1 MPHMFNLKISIVLK
15 SSILKISFL
24 IFYAMLFIQVC
35 SNAQT
40 IKEQSSIKNQ
50 NTMSK
55 VKQIKVGELVFDCR
69 VSGNEADELVIL
81 LHGFPES
88 SHMWIDL
95 MEDLSKQGFYC
106 IAPNM
111 RGYSKEARPKRKKDY
126 QVDFLI
132 DDVMEIAKS
141 EGKDKFHLIGHDW
154 GAGVGWKLVY
164 DYPQNVLSWTGMSVP
179 HLIAFAD
186 AINNDEEQK
195 KMSSYIRSFQWPFF
209 PEFLIRRN
217 DFKLFRDLWVQ
228 SSKKEVEDYLSIFRD
243 KKGLKAVLNY
253 YRANYDV
260 LKTET
265 PDTDLLGEI
274 NVPTLF
280 IWGKND
286 EAVGKTSVEN
296 SHEFM
301 KGYYKYLEL
310 DTGHWLIQSKY
321 DEIYPAI
328 VEHLNMFRN

>member
-1 MPHMFNLKISIVLK
+1 MLHKFNLKISNIY
-15 SSILKISFL
+15 KISFL
-24 IFYAMLFIQVC
+24 IFYTMFVIQVC

-40 IKEQSSIKNQ
+40 TNEQSFTKNQ
-50 NTMSK
+50 NTMNK
-55 VKQIKVGELVFDCR
+55 VKQIKIGELVFDCR

-88 SHMWIDL
+88 SFMWIDL

-111 RGYSKEARPKRKKDY
+111 RGYSKDARPKKKKDY
-126 QVDFLI
+126 QVDFLV
-132 DDVMEIAKS
+132 DDVMQIAKS

-154 GAGVGWKLVY
+154 GAGIGWKLVY
-164 DYPQNVLSWTGMSVP
+164 DYPQNILSWTGMSVP
-179 HLIAFAD
+179 HLISFAH
-186 AINNDEEQK
+186 AISNDDEQK
-195 KMSSYIRSFQWPFF
+195 KMSGYIRSFQWPFF

-217 DFKLFRDLWVQ
+217 DFKLFKDLWVH
-228 SSKKEVEDYLSIFRD
+228 SSEAEVEDYLSIFRE
-243 KKGLKAVLNY
+243 KKGLTAALNY
-253 YRANYDV
+253 YRANSNV
-260 LKTET
+260 LK
-265 PDTDLLGEI
+265 PDAAAADLLGEI

-286 EAVGKTSVEN
+286 EAIGKTSVEN
-296 SHEFM
+296 GHDFM

-310 DTGHWLIQSKY
+310 DAGHWLIQSKY

-328 VEHLNMFRN
+328 LEHLEMFK